1 MRDHRMIDE
10 RSLAFGKAVAVKLRQ
25 DDQLVALAKTNI
37 QRWLQT
43 VSPRARGTLLE
54 WQRTL
59 DGPLEGALELLEGT
73 DERSVRLRQSNPFAG
88 VLSVSER
95 RAILREFQTREPFP
109 A

>member
-10 RSLAFGKAVAVKLRQ
+10 RSLAFGRAVALKLRE
-25 DDQLVALAKTNI
+25 DDHLVALAKSNI

-54 WQRTL
+54 WQQTL
-59 DGPLEGALELLEGT
+59 NGPLGGVLELLEGT

-88 VLSVSER
+88 ALSVSER
-95 RAILREFQTREPFP
+95 RAILREFQSREPSP